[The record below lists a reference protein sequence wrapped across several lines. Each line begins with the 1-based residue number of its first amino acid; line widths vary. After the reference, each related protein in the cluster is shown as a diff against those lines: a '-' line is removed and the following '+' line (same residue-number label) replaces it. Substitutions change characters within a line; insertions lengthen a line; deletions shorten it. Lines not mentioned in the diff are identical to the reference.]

1 MLIYP
6 IHLEPDDNG
15 TILAS
20 FPDVPEAVTYG
31 DDAADAVNHAVGSLT
46 AMFSAYMDDRQ
57 RIPMPSP
64 LKGRPGVVLP
74 VGVSAKILLW
84 NVMFDAGL
92 RKADLARKLDLSS
105 DGGRGPA
112 SSSLPRAK
120 PHRQEIETALAAL
133 GKKLVVGVREAA

>member
-1 MLIYP
+1 MAIYP
-6 IHLEPDDNG
+6 VHLDPDDNG
-15 TILAS
+15 TILAT

-31 DDAADAVNHAVGSLT
+31 DDAADAANHAVGALT

-84 NVMFDAGL
+84 NAMFDAGL
-92 RKADLARKLDLSS
+92 RKADLARKLNLSPS
-105 DGGRGPA
+105 VVDRLLRLTHA
-112 SSSLPRAK
+112 SRIE
-120 PHRQEIETALAAL
+120 QIETALAVL
-133 GKKLVVGVREAA
+133 GKKLVVGVREGA

>member
-6 IHLEPDDNG
+6 VHLEPDDNN
-15 TILAS
+15 TILAT
-20 FPDVPEAVTYG
+20 FPDIPEAVTFG
-31 DDAADAVNHAVGSLT
+31 DDAVGALI

-92 RKADLARKLDLSS
+92 RKAALARKLNLSPPVIDRLLS
-105 DGGRGPA
+105 LTHA
-112 SSSLPRAK
+112 SRIE
-120 PHRQEIETALAAL
+120 QIETALAAL

>member
-6 IHLEPDDNG
+6 VHLEPDDND
-15 TILAS
+15 TMLAT

-31 DDAADAVNHAVGSLT
+31 DDAADARNHAVGTLT
-46 AMFSAYMDDRQ
+46 AMFSAYMDDR
-57 RIPMPSP
+57 RPIPMPSP

-84 NVMFDAGL
+84 NALFDAGL
-92 RKADLARKLDLSS
+92 RKADLARKLNLSPS
-105 DGGRGPA
+105 VIDRLLSLTHA
-112 SSSLPRAK
+112 SRIE
-120 PHRQEIETALAAL
+120 QIETALAAL